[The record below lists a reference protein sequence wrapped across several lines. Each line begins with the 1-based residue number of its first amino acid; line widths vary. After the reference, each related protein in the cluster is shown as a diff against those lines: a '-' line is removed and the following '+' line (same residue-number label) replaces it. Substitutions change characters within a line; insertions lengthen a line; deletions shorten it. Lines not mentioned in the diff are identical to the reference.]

1 MVYSRNYG
9 TISLA
14 FCPNPNN
21 LGEGNYKD
29 LDKMSVKLFPNFTR
43 HHLITHTYF
52 KTFTSTYYNSNKRK
66 RLTGV
71 NQNSLLN
78 TYKNTNLIL
87 KTTERMI
94 YKVLSNILLSASIS
108 STIATV
114 SLLR

>member
-1 MVYSRNYG
+1 MILIGNQMVYSRNYG

-29 LDKMSVKLFPNFTR
+29 LDKMSVNFTC

-52 KTFTSTYYNSNKRK
+52 KTFTSMYYNSNKRK
-66 RLTGV
+66 RLTGA
-71 NQNSLLN
+71 NQNSPLS

-87 KTTERMI
+87 KTTE
-94 YKVLSNILLSASIS
+94 
-108 STIATV
+108 
-114 SLLR
+114 